1 MPGIQVVVLVSRK
14 YVDVVVPDVLVARR
28 FVVLPGR
35 DAVAA
40 VGFTNCNSHGL
51 NQVENR
57 VPDARGQS
65 VEILEVLD
73 RRHKYVAGGV
83 ARPPLRGGNPSDCV
97 VGSSNQVGR
106 RVVLV
111 ELAQREATERA
122 PVPRRLMM
130 QLACLHVAIFP
141 RPQRL
146 QPVRKAPKCPICA
159 NFPPKTKVRLPIL
172 K

>member
-73 RRHKYVAGGV
+73 RRHKYVAGV
-83 ARPPLRGGNPSDCV
+83 ARPPLREIRAIAWSVRATRSVDALC
-97 VGSSNQVGR
+97 SSNSPSAKRQNGHR
-106 RVVLV
+106 Y
-111 ELAQREATERA
+111 
-122 PVPRRLMM
+122 PGGS
-130 QLACLHVAIFP
+130 
-141 RPQRL
+141 
-146 QPVRKAPKCPICA
+146 
-159 NFPPKTKVRLPIL
+159 
-172 K
+172 